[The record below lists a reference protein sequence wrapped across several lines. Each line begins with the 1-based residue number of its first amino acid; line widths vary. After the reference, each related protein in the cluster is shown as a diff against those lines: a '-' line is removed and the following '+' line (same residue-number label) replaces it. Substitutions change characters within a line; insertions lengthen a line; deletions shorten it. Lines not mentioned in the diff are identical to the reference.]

1 MAQKRR
7 KMAQKRRK
15 RKTAISGPFRKTQTM
30 FDLNTLAPGADQVAL
45 AHTNAAVGAK
55 CLFKLLVF
63 GACLSIYIC
72 LEFQSKFKQTGVDL
86 ELHLEI

>member
-1 MAQKRR
+1 
-7 KMAQKRRK
+7 
-15 RKTAISGPFRKTQTM
+15 M
-30 FDLNTLAPGADQVAL
+30 FDLNTFAPGADQVAL

-55 CLFKLLVF
+55 CLFKLLAF
-63 GACLSIYIC
+63 GACLSIC